1 MKPIVVSELGNHQV
15 ILSLEKMIEW
25 GIVEPEFPKEMDGPW
40 PFEKKKEEMSWIEE
54 EYNCKVTEEEKK
66 EARRN

>member
-1 MKPIVVSELGNHQV
+1 
-15 ILSLEKMIEW
+15 
-25 GIVEPEFPKEMDGPW
+25 MDGPW

-66 EARRN
+66 EVIKQHAEFIESRKWEDMTDQQLIDQLVQWFPDIFSEK